1 MVYQYT
7 RFQKGKPMKRSNLMV
22 GLLSVLVVFAVAA
35 AFKVAYNVVLPL
47 MIAWL
52 LSYICGPVV
61 NYLVHKKVPLGL
73 AVFAVLVLVLFVC
86 YFFGIFLSGRVSDVL
101 AQSPKYVTQLNTI
114 YRDAVSNL
122 DLPEDYLAGFNWTEK
137 LGPKLASLSA
147 SVAIYMGNFLGKLL
161 LVLIFLVFM
170 LLGKPYFKYKV
181 ERAFP
186 PDRAKTFSTMTASIS
201 KQIGQYLVVKVAISG
216 TTGVLVWLAL
226 TLLKVEFA
234 LTWGAL
240 AFFLNFIPSIGSI
253 LASIPPILL
262 SVVQYYP
269 STPQAGSWMLIPILT
284 AVVLLLIQ
292 MTMGN
297 VIEPKIMGDHLNLS
311 PVVILLSLVFFG
323 WMWGIVGALL
333 SVPIAAAIKIF
344 CENIEALK
352 PISILMGSGKSFMK
366 ETHESHGK

>member
-1 MVYQYT
+1 
-7 RFQKGKPMKRSNLMV
+7 MKRSNLMV

-35 AFKVAYNVVLPL
+35 AFKAAHTVVIPL

-61 NYLVHKKVPLGL
+61 NWLVHKRVPLGL
-73 AVFAVLVLVLFVC
+73 SVLFVLMLVLFVC
-86 YFFGIFLSGRVSDVL
+86 YLGGVFLGGRVRDVL
-101 AQSPKYVTQLNTI
+101 AKSPEYIQQLNII
-114 YRDAVSNL
+114 YQDVVSGL
-122 DLPEDYLAGFNWTEK
+122 DLPADFLADINWTQQ
-137 LGPKLASLSA
+137 LGPKVAAA
-147 SVAIYMGNFLGKLL
+147 SVTVASFMGNFLGKLT

-170 LLGKPYFKYKV
+170 LLGKPYFKYKIAA
-181 ERAFP
+181 AFP
-186 PDRAKTFSTMTASIS
+186 EEQASQFTGITGGIS

-226 TLLKVEFA
+226 SVLRVEFA

-262 SVVQYYP
+262 AVVQYYP
-269 STPQAGSWMLIPILT
+269 NAWTPILT

-297 VIEPKIMGDHLNLS
+297 VIEPKIMGDNLNLS
-311 PVVILLSLVFFG
+311 PVVILVSLIFFG
-323 WMWGIVGALL
+323 WMWGMTGALL
-333 SVPIAAAIKIF
+333 SVPIAAAIKIV
-344 CENIEALK
+344 CENIKALK
-352 PISILMGSGKSFMK
+352 PISILMGSGKSLWK
-366 ETHESHGK
+366 ETLEAEE

>member
-1 MVYQYT
+1 
-7 RFQKGKPMKRSNLMV
+7 MKRTNLIV
-22 GLLSVLVVFAVAA
+22 LLLSVLVVFAVAA
-35 AFKVAYNVVLPL
+35 AFKAAQTVVIPL

-61 NYLVHKKVPLGL
+61 NYLVHKKVPIGL

-86 YFFGIFLSGRVSDVL
+86 YFCGVFLGGRVRDVL
-101 AQSPKYVTQLNTI
+101 AESPRYLTKLNTI
-114 YRDAVSNL
+114 YQDSVSNL
-122 DLPEDYLAGFNWTEK
+122 NLPADFLADINWTQQ
-137 LGPKLASLSA
+137 LGPKLAALSG
-147 SVAIYMGNFLGKLL
+147 SVAVFMGNFLGKLM

-181 ERAFP
+181 AAAFP
-186 PDRAKTFSTMTASIS
+186 PEQGTQFTEMTASIS

-216 TTGVLVWLAL
+216 TTGVLVWIAL

-262 SVVQYYP
+262 VIVQYYP
-269 STPQAGSWMLIPILT
+269 SVWTPVLT
-284 AVVLLLIQ
+284 AIVLLLIQ

-297 VIEPKIMGDHLNLS
+297 VVEPKIMGDSLNLS
-311 PVVILLSLVFFG
+311 PVVILLSLIFFG
-323 WMWGIVGALL
+323 WMWGMVGALL
-333 SVPIAAAIKIF
+333 SVPIAAAIKIV

-352 PISILMGSGKSFMK
+352 PISILMGSGKSLMK
-366 ETHESHGK
+366 ETAES

>member
-1 MVYQYT
+1 
-7 RFQKGKPMKRSNLMV
+7 MKRSNLMV

-35 AFKVAYNVVLPL
+35 AFKAAQTVVIPL

-61 NYLVHKKVPLGL
+61 NYLVDKKVPLGL

-86 YFFGIFLSGRVSDVL
+86 YLGGVFLIGRVGDVL
-101 AQSPKYVTQLNTI
+101 AQSPQFVEQFNTI
-114 YRDAVSNL
+114 YQDAV
-122 DLPEDYLAGFNWTEK
+122 AK
-137 LGPKLASLSA
+137 LGLPADVLARVNWMQQLGPRLASLSG
-147 SVAIYMGNFLGKLL
+147 SVAVFMGHFLGKLM

-181 ERAFP
+181 TAAFP
-186 PDRAKTFSTMTASIS
+186 PDRATQFAGIIASIS

-216 TTGVLVWLAL
+216 TTGVLVWVAL
-226 TLLKVEFA
+226 SLLKVDFA

-262 SVVQYYP
+262 ATVQYYP
-269 STPQAGSWMLIPILT
+269 SIWTAVAT

-297 VIEPKIMGDHLNLS
+297 VIEPKIMGDSLNLS

-323 WMWGIVGALL
+323 WMWGLVGALL
-333 SVPIAAAIKIF
+333 SVPIAAAIKIV
-344 CENIEALK
+344 CENIDALK
-352 PISILMGSGKSFMK
+352 PISILMGSGRQYIK
-366 ETHESHGK
+366 GQQDAA

>member
-1 MVYQYT
+1 
-7 RFQKGKPMKRSNLMV
+7 
-22 GLLSVLVVFAVAA
+22 LLGVLVVFVVAA
-35 AFKVAYNVVLPL
+35 AFKAAYTVVIPL

-61 NYLVHKKVPLGL
+61 NYLVHKKIPLGL
-73 AVFAVLVLVLFVC
+73 AVFVVLMLVLLVC
-86 YFFGIFLSGRVSDVL
+86 YLGGIFLSGRVRAVL
-101 AQSPKYVTQLNTI
+101 AESPKYLAQLNII
-114 YRDAVSNL
+114 YHDTTSNL
-122 DLPEDYLAGFNWTEK
+122 NLPEDYLSGINWTEK
-137 LGPKLASLSA
+137 IGPKIAALSGSLA
-147 SVAIYMGNFLGKLL
+147 IFMGNFFGKLL

-181 ERAFP
+181 NRAFP
-186 PDRAKTFSTMTASIS
+186 PEQAFRFAQMTSSIS

-216 TTGVLVWLAL
+216 ITGVLVWLAL

-262 SVVQYYP
+262 AIVQFYP
-269 STPQAGSWMLIPILT
+269 SVWMPVVT
-284 AVVLLLIQ
+284 AIVLLLIQ
-292 MTMGN
+292 MVMGN
-297 VIEPKIMGDHLNLS
+297 VLEPKIMGESLNLS

-323 WMWGIVGALL
+323 WLWGIVGALL

-344 CENIEALK
+344 AK
-352 PISILMGSGKSFMK
+352 TSRGSSP
-366 ETHESHGK
+366 SAS